1 MSTAYEP
8 FSVERIRDIIALGL
22 QMHAESAYSDMP
34 FDIET
39 AAQSI
44 YTNII
49 QGDAGF
55 GVIAYKDDKPVGMM
69 AGALA
74 TQFFGPAVFAYDFVW
89 YVVPED
95 RGSRTAIRMLKKF
108 ESWAR
113 SKGAKEIH
121 LGVTTGVDPDKT
133 HGIYERMGYKH
144 VGNNY
149 TLKI

>member
-1 MSTAYEP
+1 MSIDYVP
-8 FSVERIRDIIALGL
+8 FAAERIRDIVTLG
-22 QMHAESAYSDMP
+22 QKMHEESAYSDMP
-34 FDIET
+34 FDIEM

-49 QGDAGF
+49 QSDGGF

-74 TQFFGPAVFAYDFVW
+74 TQFFGPAIFAYDFVW
-89 YVVPED
+89 YVTPEV
-95 RGSRTAIRMLKKF
+95 RGSRAAIKMLKMF